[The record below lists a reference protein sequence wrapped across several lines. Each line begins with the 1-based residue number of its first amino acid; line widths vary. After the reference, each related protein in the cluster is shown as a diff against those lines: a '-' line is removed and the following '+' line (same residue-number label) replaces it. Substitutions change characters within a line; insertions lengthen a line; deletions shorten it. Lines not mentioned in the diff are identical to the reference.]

1 MLPIQ
6 IKHIKYNYST
16 NTDKKIYIVIHDT
29 GNRGTGAN
37 AQAHF
42 NYFNGGDRQA
52 SANYFVDDSN
62 IMELVDPNLTAWH
75 CGDGAGKY
83 GITNRNSIGIEICI
97 NSDGNYDKA
106 VSNALELT
114 KNLMARY
121 GIDTNHVV
129 RHYDASRKN
138 CPQSM
143 NYNNWAGWTAFK
155 ARLGGATVTSSNNTG
170 GGTTTVDNTVLTIQK
185 QLNAMNGAG
194 LVEDGISGANT
205 IQAIKNFQAK
215 YGLTVD
221 GIWGQQSAG
230 KMNQLY
236 TEADARAKAEQA
248 RKEAEAKAKA
258 VAEEQAR
265 IEAQKKAQEAQQQAQ
280 EIYRVRKSWNDAE
293 SQLGAYTDL
302 QNAKDIADQNPDY
315 IVYNSKGEMVYRK
328 AVTKTVEQRLA
339 ELEAR
344 VAKLEGK

>member
-29 GNRGTGAN
+29 GNRGAGAN
-37 AQAHF
+37 SQAHF

-75 CGDGAGKY
+75 CGDGGGAY

-121 GIDTNHVV
+121 GIDANHVV

-155 ARLGGATVTSSNNTG
+155 ARLAGTPVTSSNNTG
-170 GGTTTVDNTVLTIQK
+170 GGTTTVDNTVLTIQR

-194 LVEDGISGANT
+194 LVEDGISGSNT
-205 IQAIKNFQAK
+205 TQAIKNFQAK

-221 GIWGQQSAG
+221 GIWGSQSAG

-236 TEADARAKAEQA
+236 AEADARAKAE
-248 RKEAEAKAKA
+248 AEAKALA
-258 VAEEQAR
+258 
-265 IEAQKKAQEAQQQAQ
+265 EAQKKAQEALQQAQ
-280 EIYRVRKSWNDAE
+280 EIYRVYRVRKSWNDTE

-302 QNAKDIADQNPDY
+302 QNAKDLADKNPDY
-315 IVYNSKGEMVYRK
+315 IVYNNKGEMVYK
-328 AVTKTVEQRLA
+328 KSVTKTVEQRLA